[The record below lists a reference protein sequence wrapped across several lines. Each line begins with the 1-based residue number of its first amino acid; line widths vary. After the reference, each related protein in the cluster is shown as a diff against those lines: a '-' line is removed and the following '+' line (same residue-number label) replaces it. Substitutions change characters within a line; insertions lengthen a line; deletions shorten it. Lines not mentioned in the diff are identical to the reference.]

1 MIFSQ
6 KEINRERRPDITGWH
21 IVTASVEYPR
31 VYLLPGRTALNK
43 LTFTALIGMFLLSA
57 PLMAE
62 EVRHRYLEP
71 ANVAPALGQYSLGV
85 ETTGDLRWV
94 HVAGQTGVRK
104 DGSIPKDFATQAT
117 VAMEN
122 IRGILAEAGMGWED
136 VVSYRVYMTHR
147 EDMDAWRT
155 LGKDL
160 LAGAKPAGTL
170 VFVSGLVHP
179 DWRIEIEATAARD
192 VSDNR

>member
-1 MIFSQ
+1 MNTVKISAA
-6 KEINRERRPDITGWH
+6 IG
-21 IVTASVEYPR
+21 
-31 VYLLPGRTALNK
+31 LLMVAK
-43 LTFTALIGMFLLSA
+43 LLS
-57 PLMAE
+57 AE

-71 ANVAPALGQYSLGV
+71 EGVAPALGQYSLGV
-85 ETTGDLRWV
+85 ETAGDVRWV
-94 HVAGQTGVRK
+94 HVAGQTGVRN
-104 DGSIPKDFATQAT
+104 DGSIPEHFTAQAE

-122 IRGILAEAGMGWED
+122 IRAILAEGGMAWED

-155 LGKDL
+155 IGKDL

-179 DWRIEIEATAARD
+179 DWRIEIEVTAARD
-192 VSDNR
+192 MSD